1 MFITL
6 NISKMSLPKTLYG
19 FITRFMPVII
29 FTSAFLG
36 IIFKQNLARKALKTI
51 IPRNA
56 NLGTWNIGLIALS
69 DNLTRQIEKYKP
81 IWKWDQWIIKVL
93 NIFAWW
99 GGQALG
105 SIGMHKTW
113 SLHSL
118 LQIRCCLTG
127 REVERERERFTWGN
141 SGLCHGNCIKWYTVQ
156 IDSSMSLDSRR
167 FTASSSRD
175 YCFIL
180 SY

>member
-93 NIFAWW
+93 NIFSW
-99 GGQALG
+99 GGVEEGALG
-105 SIGMHKTW
+105 SIGMRKTW

-118 LQIRCCLTG
+118 PQIRCRLTG

-141 SGLCHGNCIKWYTVQ
+141 SGGFV
-156 IDSSMSLDSRR
+156 
-167 FTASSSRD
+167 TA
-175 YCFIL
+175 IV
-180 SY
+180 

>member
-93 NIFAWW
+93 NIFSWEGGGGGKLW
-99 GGQALG
+99 GPLACVKHEVCIAYHRSTAVWLAGKL
-105 SIGMHKTW
+105 
-113 SLHSL
+113 
-118 LQIRCCLTG
+118 RG
-127 REVERERERFTWGN
+127 RERDLHEGTQGA
-141 SGLCHGNCIKWYTVQ
+141 L
-156 IDSSMSLDSRR
+156 SRQLYKVIYSANR
-167 FTASSSRD
+167 
-175 YCFIL
+175 L
-180 SY
+180 EHVPG

>member
-56 NLGTWNIGLIALS
+56 NLGTWNIGLIAPLWQLNTT
-69 DNLTRQIEKYKP
+69 D
-81 IWKWDQWIIKVL
+81 WKIQADMEVGSMDYQSPKHL
-93 NIFAWW
+93 FLE
-99 GGQALG
+99 GGRRGALG
-105 SIGMHKTW
+105 SIGMRKTW

-118 LQIRCCLTG
+118 PQIHCCLTG

-141 SGLCHGNCIKWYTVQ
+141 SGGFV
-156 IDSSMSLDSRR
+156 
-167 FTASSSRD
+167 TA
-175 YCFIL
+175 IV
-180 SY
+180 

>member
-93 NIFAWW
+93 NISSW
-99 GGQALG
+99 GRGCRARRARLVQ
-105 SIGMHKTW
+105 
-113 SLHSL
+113 
-118 LQIRCCLTG
+118 LTG
-127 REVERERERFTWGN
+127 LTGSGAGRQIYMRQLR
-141 SGLCHGNCIKWYTVQ
+141 GLCHGNCIKWYTVQ

>member
-56 NLGTWNIGLIALS
+56 NLRTWNIGLIALS

-93 NIFAWW
+93 NIFSWAGGAEGGELW
-99 GGQALG
+99 G
-105 SIGMHKTW
+105 
-113 SLHSL
+113 L
-118 LQIRCCLTG
+118 LACVRH
-127 REVERERERFTWGN
+127 EVCIAYRRSDAVWLAGKLRGRERERFTWGN
-141 SGLCHGNCIKWYTVQ
+141 SGGFV
-156 IDSSMSLDSRR
+156 
-167 FTASSSRD
+167 TA
-175 YCFIL
+175 IV
-180 SY
+180 